1 MEGPDHGVGPMPL
14 GLRSPGEDQDA
25 RYQTPHCRHQQDQP
39 PGPRVSDGMRLT
51 FERGRHV
58 KMQQAPEDHAVHGLK
73 AEQECHGAQSG
84 DEPDDGA
91 AQGGPSESRRC
102 PEGSESLE
110 ALP

>member
-1 MEGPDHGVGPMPL
+1 MPL
-14 GLRSPGEDQDA
+14 A
-25 RYQTPHCRHQQDQP
+25 
-39 PGPRVSDGMRLT
+39 

-58 KMQQAPEDHAVHGLK
+58 KMEQAPEDHAVHGLK
-73 AEQECHGAQSG
+73 AEQESHGAQSG

-91 AQGGPSESRRC
+91 AQGGPSYSRRC